1 MPVDLVV
8 KDAEKAEEI
17 VLRCDHAEFARLA
30 PAEQS
35 EFLPGPA
42 DDFGY
47 DPDRV
52 MLWPYFGPNAAIIG
66 MSTPRAAVDA
76 LDQGPVTRERVPA
89 GTVQIRRGER
99 VEATD
104 GETGRVHGLV
114 IDPESDTITHV
125 LLAEGHLWGRKTVA
139 IPLAD
144 VTRVGD
150 TIRVGLSKDELK
162 SLPDAGVGTVE

>member
-1 MPVDLVV
+1 M
-8 KDAEKAEEI
+8 
-17 VLRCDHAEFARLA
+17 
-30 PAEQS
+30 
-35 EFLPGPA
+35 
-42 DDFGY
+42 
-47 DPDRV
+47 
-52 MLWPYFGPNAAIIG
+52 
-66 MSTPRAAVDA
+66 
-76 LDQGPVTRERVPA
+76 
-89 GTVQIRRGER
+89 QIRRGER

-125 LLAEGHLWGRKTVA
+125 LLAQRHLRGRKTVA

-150 TIRVGLSKDELK
+150 TVRVGLSEDELK